1 MKNFDRQYRLAAG
14 KAGSTGFEI
23 GSGKR
28 PLHVSFSVEKA
39 DTNSQNTAKVTI
51 WNLSDEHL
59 AELSKN
65 DCVVVLH
72 AGYGD
77 TRPLIFTGVVT
88 FATTKADG
96 ADRSTEIE
104 LVDNR
109 IEIRDTYVSVSYS
122 GAVNCKTLIQDTAD
136 QMGVTVSFSY
146 NAEFKDI
153 PNGYSYVGPA
163 RNVLTKACETSRLV
177 WSINNGVLQVK
188 KPGDTMSREVY
199 ELSAETGLLGLP
211 ERVQISNED
220 KGYSYGWDVEYLMNA
235 AIGLDDYVYL
245 NSKAVKGYF
254 RVYSVRIEGDNMEG
268 SWSCTARLLEVK
280 QE

>member
-109 IEIRDTYVSVSYS
+109 IEVRDTYVSVSYS
-122 GAVNCKTLIQDTAD
+122 GAVNCLSLIH
-136 QMGVTVSFSY
+136 
-146 NAEFKDI
+146 
-153 PNGYSYVGPA
+153 
-163 RNVLTKACETSRLV
+163 
-177 WSINNGVLQVK
+177 
-188 KPGDTMSREVY
+188 
-199 ELSAETGLLGLP
+199 
-211 ERVQISNED
+211 ISEPTRR
-220 KGYSYGWDVEYLMNA
+220 S
-235 AIGLDDYVYL
+235 
-245 NSKAVKGYF
+245 
-254 RVYSVRIEGDNMEG
+254 
-268 SWSCTARLLEVK
+268 
-280 QE
+280 

>member
-96 ADRSTEIE
+96 ARQVNRDR
-104 LVDNR
+104 
-109 IEIRDTYVSVSYS
+109 
-122 GAVNCKTLIQDTAD
+122 
-136 QMGVTVSFSY
+136 
-146 NAEFKDI
+146 
-153 PNGYSYVGPA
+153 VG
-163 RNVLTKACETSRLV
+163 
-177 WSINNGVLQVK
+177 G
-188 KPGDTMSREVY
+188 
-199 ELSAETGLLGLP
+199 
-211 ERVQISNED
+211 
-220 KGYSYGWDVEYLMNA
+220 
-235 AIGLDDYVYL
+235 
-245 NSKAVKGYF
+245 
-254 RVYSVRIEGDNMEG
+254 
-268 SWSCTARLLEVK
+268 
-280 QE
+280 

>member
-59 AELSKN
+59 AELNKN

-109 IEIRDTYVSVSYS
+109 IEVRDTYVSVSYS

-163 RNVLTKACETSRLV
+163 RNVLTKACETSGLV

-220 KGYSYGWDVEYLMNA
+220 KGYS
-235 AIGLDDYVYL
+235 
-245 NSKAVKGYF
+245 
-254 RVYSVRIEGDNMEG
+254 
-268 SWSCTARLLEVK
+268 
-280 QE
+280 

>member
-1 MKNFDRQYRLAAG
+1 M
-14 KAGSTGFEI
+14 
-23 GSGKR
+23 
-28 PLHVSFSVEKA
+28 
-39 DTNSQNTAKVTI
+39 
-51 WNLSDEHL
+51 
-59 AELSKN
+59 
-65 DCVVVLH
+65 
-72 AGYGD
+72 
-77 TRPLIFTGVVT
+77 
-88 FATTKADG
+88 
-96 ADRSTEIE
+96 
-104 LVDNR
+104 DNR
-109 IEIRDTYVSVSYS
+109 IEVRDTYVSVSYA

-136 QMGVTVSFSY
+136 QMGVTVFFSPTTQSSRTSRM
-146 NAEFKDI
+146 AD
-153 PNGYSYVGPA
+153 SYVGPA
-163 RNVLTKACETSRLV
+163 RNVLTKACETSGLT

-245 NSKAVKGYF
+245 NSKMVKGYF

-280 QE
+280 QK

>member
-109 IEIRDTYVSVSYS
+109 IEVRDTYVSVSYS

-153 PNGYSYVGPA
+153 PNGYSY
-163 RNVLTKACETSRLV
+163 
-177 WSINNGVLQVK
+177 
-188 KPGDTMSREVY
+188 
-199 ELSAETGLLGLP
+199 
-211 ERVQISNED
+211 
-220 KGYSYGWDVEYLMNA
+220 GWDVEYLMNA

-245 NSKAVKGYF
+245 NSKVVKGYF

-280 QE
+280 QK

>member
-59 AELSKN
+59 AELNKN

-104 LVDNR
+104 LVDISVEAGFTFPWRYGVVGNLA
-109 IEIRDTYVSVSYS
+109 DTNVQETMRMLKD
-122 GAVNCKTLIQDTAD
+122 NCAYFKILGNYRSD
-136 QMGVTVSFSY
+136 MG
-146 NAEFKDI
+146 
-153 PNGYSYVGPA
+153 
-163 RNVLTKACETSRLV
+163 
-177 WSINNGVLQVK
+177 
-188 KPGDTMSREVY
+188 RE
-199 ELSAETGLLGLP
+199 
-211 ERVQISNED
+211 R
-220 KGYSYGWDVEYLMNA
+220 
-235 AIGLDDYVYL
+235 
-245 NSKAVKGYF
+245 
-254 RVYSVRIEGDNMEG
+254 
-268 SWSCTARLLEVK
+268 
-280 QE
+280 

>member
-1 MKNFDRQYRLAAG
+1 MS
-14 KAGSTGFEI
+14 KAESNALVVSYDVLGT
-23 GSGKR
+23 
-28 PLHVSFSVEKA
+28 HVELDLDFVK
-39 DTNSQNTAKVTI
+39 KYLVRGR
-51 WNLSDEHL
+51 
-59 AELSKN
+59 AELVSNQEIVFFMSTCRQQKLNPLVQGEVYLIKYSK
-65 DCVVVLH
+65 DDPAQMVVGKEAFP
-72 AGYGD
+72 AG
-77 TRPLIFTGVVT
+77 
-88 FATTKADG
+88 A
-96 ADRSTEIE
+96 
-104 LVDNR
+104 
-109 IEIRDTYVSVSYS
+109 YS

-163 RNVLTKACETSRLV
+163 RNVLTKACETSGLV

-245 NSKAVKGYF
+245 NSKMVKGYF

-280 QE
+280 QK

>member
-51 WNLSDEHL
+51 WNLNDEHL

-109 IEIRDTYVSVSYS
+109 IEIRDT
-122 GAVNCKTLIQDTAD
+122 
-136 QMGVTVSFSY
+136 
-146 NAEFKDI
+146 
-153 PNGYSYVGPA
+153 
-163 RNVLTKACETSRLV
+163 
-177 WSINNGVLQVK
+177 
-188 KPGDTMSREVY
+188 
-199 ELSAETGLLGLP
+199 
-211 ERVQISNED
+211 
-220 KGYSYGWDVEYLMNA
+220 
-235 AIGLDDYVYL
+235 
-245 NSKAVKGYF
+245 
-254 RVYSVRIEGDNMEG
+254 
-268 SWSCTARLLEVK
+268 
-280 QE
+280 

>member
-1 MKNFDRQYRLAAG
+1 M
-14 KAGSTGFEI
+14 
-23 GSGKR
+23 
-28 PLHVSFSVEKA
+28 
-39 DTNSQNTAKVTI
+39 
-51 WNLSDEHL
+51 
-59 AELSKN
+59 
-65 DCVVVLH
+65 
-72 AGYGD
+72 
-77 TRPLIFTGVVT
+77 
-88 FATTKADG
+88 
-96 ADRSTEIE
+96 
-104 LVDNR
+104 DNR
-109 IEIRDTYVSVSYS
+109 IEVRDTYISVSYS

-163 RNVLTKACETSRLV
+163 RNVLTKACETSGLT

-199 ELSAETGLLGLP
+199 ELSAEKGLLGLP

-245 NSKAVKGYF
+245 NSKVVKGYF

-280 QE
+280 QK